1 MKGKFAPVINTYT
14 MLVLRYMSQVVPL
27 ENVVEDYL
35 SHMSLEIAK
44 RKAVKQELPFPVIRL
59 GEKQKASW
67 MVNLADLAVYIDQQT
82 ALAQHD
88 HRVMNGEQYAH

>member
-1 MKGKFAPVINTYT
+1 MTT
-14 MLVLRYMSQVVPL
+14 MDTL

-88 HRVMNGEQYAH
+88 HKAINGEQYAH